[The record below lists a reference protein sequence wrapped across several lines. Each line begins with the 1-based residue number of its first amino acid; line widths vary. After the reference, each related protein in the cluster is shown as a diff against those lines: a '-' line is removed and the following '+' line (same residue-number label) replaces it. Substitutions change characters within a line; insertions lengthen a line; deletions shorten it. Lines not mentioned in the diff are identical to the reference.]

1 MKLVLCFNTLALA
14 SAFMPMHIAPSHSK
28 LTRSEG
34 LRMSDD
40 ASDETSQPV
49 EGEEKESKGLRMSD
63 DASDETSQPIEGEG
77 KKRKS
82 AAVEWAKLQEES
94 ANPKTTTKKKFAVV
108 GGGWGGWGAAKA
120 LCEADDVEV
129 TLLDALPDPTGA
141 TPFLSKT
148 GKPGT
153 SCLPP

>member
-1 MKLVLCFNTLALA
+1 MKLHFCLLNLALV
-14 SAFMPMHIAPSHSK
+14 SAFTPVHQLQTAVRQSTSTQTLFLAADAADDTDK
-28 LTRSEG
+28 
-34 LRMSDD
+34 SDD
-40 ASDETSQPV
+40 TSDSPPEETV
-49 EGEEKESKGLRMSD
+49 KEE
-63 DASDETSQPIEGEG
+63 I
-77 KKRKS
+77 KS
-82 AAVEWAKLQEES
+82 AAAEWAKKQEEARS
-94 ANPKTTTKKKFAVV
+94 QALEKKKKFAVV

-153 SCLPP
+153 LLRNWRSFERSILT

>member
-1 MKLVLCFNTLALA
+1 
-14 SAFMPMHIAPSHSK
+14 
-28 LTRSEG
+28 
-34 LRMSDD
+34 MSDD

-63 DASDETSQPIEGEG
+63 DASDETSLPVEGEE
-77 KKRKS
+77 KESKS
-82 AAVEWAKLQEES
+82 AAEEWAKLQEES
-94 ANPKTTTKKKFAVV
+94 SNPKTKTKKKFAVV

-153 SCLPP
+153 SLTPTLIILNIVRRRDTLTVFYINQLFW